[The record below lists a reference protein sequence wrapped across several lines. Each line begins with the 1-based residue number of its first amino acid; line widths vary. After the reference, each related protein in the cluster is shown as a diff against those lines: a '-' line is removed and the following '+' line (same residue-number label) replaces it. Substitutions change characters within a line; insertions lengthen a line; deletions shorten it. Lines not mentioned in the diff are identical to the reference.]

1 MKATQIVIDDILS
14 MRGKIINS
22 QFDSKISLI
31 YSNSIQKISNVSEL
45 TFNFELAKKIISIL
59 ATLSIKNNY
68 NFMATPLSS
77 NILFYLDEDNIIHKE
92 NIVVKTVDFEYVDD
106 SHIESVLN
114 SIFLKNTV
122 LFHSLYVVN
131 EDSNNIVYL
140 RYEILNKNYLDISS
154 INTFEIETIIDNSD
168 VEQMKYDSKVP
179 DFGNYSINKMKEIIT
194 NAGYNEIIHNQN
206 KYKEINDNE

>member
-68 NFMATPLSS
+68 NFMATSLSS

>member
-68 NFMATPLSS
+68 NFMATSLSS

-168 VEQMKYDSKVP
+168 IEQMKYDSKVP